1 MPARTP
7 APPKV
12 AVAAGAAAAGAAA
25 AGAAAA
31 VRRKRTRPSRAYRL
45 KEGQPLP
52 ESLARIAAGRI
63 EHAVEEL
70 RGKTDDGPEEA
81 VHEARKDMKKLR
93 ALLRLVRDEIGDE
106 TYRVENATFRDAAR
120 RLSSVRDADV
130 MLATLDSLDDQGDV
144 GVALR
149 SAIEE
154 HRASL
159 ETGGGGRDDA
169 ARDVID
175 RLEDARKRL
184 DEWPLEHDGFEAV
197 EQGLRRVYKRGRR
210 ELGAAEGDPTS
221 EALHEWRKRTKDL
234 WYHLQILRPSW
245 SSVLKPLSDEAHLLS
260 EQLGNDHDLAVLQ
273 GFAHERLKGLDLE
286 PFDQAVEGRRAELQA
301 EALALGR
308 RLYAEP
314 AAAFTRRMR
323 RYYGAWQLDA
333 AD

>member
-12 AVAAGAAAAGAAA
+12 AVAAGAATAGAAA

-52 ESLARIAAGRI
+52 ESLARIAGGRI
-63 EHAVEEL
+63 EHAIEEL

-106 TYRVENATFRDAAR
+106 TYRLENASFRDAAR
-120 RLSSVRDADV
+120 RLSGVRDADV
-130 MLATLDSLDDQGDV
+130 MLGTLDSLDGEAGDV
-144 GVALR
+144 EMALR

-154 HRASL
+154 HRAAL
-159 ETGGGGRDDA
+159 ESNGGGREDA
-169 ARDVID
+169 AGEVID
-175 RLEDARKRL
+175 RLQDARERL
-184 DEWPLEHDGFEAV
+184 DEWPLEHDGFKAV
-197 EQGLRRVYKRGRR
+197 EKGLRRVYKRGRR
-210 ELGAAEGDPTS
+210 ELGAAEEHPTS

-234 WYHLQILRPSW
+234 WYHLQILRPTW
-245 SSVLKPLSDEAHLLS
+245 PAVLKPLSDEAHLLS

-273 GFAHERLKGLDLE
+273 GFAHERLEGLDLE
-286 PFDQAVEGRRAELQA
+286 PFDQAVERRRAELQA
-301 EALALGR
+301 
-308 RLYAEP
+308 
-314 AAAFTRRMR
+314 
-323 RYYGAWQLDA
+323 D
-333 AD
+333 